1 MLIHCLSIYFDNFTH
16 ESLVRIA
23 GSGDGAGYLIV
34 LVRPTTLDNN
44 VARAYCGCSRWGIF
58 GCVCSLLSYL
68 FSFSLSLGKDPLK
81 TEIPRA
87 V

>member
-34 LVRPTTLDNN
+34 LVRPTTLDNAIMWQGRTV
-44 VARAYCGCSRWGIF
+44 VAVGGGYLDAFALYYHISF
-58 GCVCSLLSYL
+58 LSPFLLE
-68 FSFSLSLGKDPLK
+68 K
-81 TEIPRA
+81 TL
-87 V
+87 